1 MFSADTLQQALVQ
14 DYGRLCTLANK
25 ILQDSH
31 LAQDAVQESWLRLN
45 RARPDTTDAE
55 KLRHLLLVT
64 VRHTALNMRRS
75 RRAEPAED
83 AVFAALPDAGPL
95 PQEKL
100 ERSEAVRCLLAAMQ
114 ALTHESAAVC
124 ELTLKELFS
133 QYLLQTDV
141 KLSTKERYRFMLERH
156 ILPHLGGI
164 PVSRLTA
171 KELSNFLL
179 WMKQHGRIDG
189 SGGLSAK
196 TVRDLAVLIKTL
208 LRFAQ
213 REYHCV
219 CDALNAKLPAC
230 TQKKIDVFSETEL
243 AVLGKALFPSKKISL
258 AVMLALHAGL
268 RVGEACALRVSD
280 IDFLSGTLHV
290 RQSVQRITLHGVSRL
305 LVQRPK
311 SDSSERIIPLHP
323 ELLLLLKR
331 VSAKLPPDAYLMTG
345 RADRPIDPR
354 TCQYQFTVLLRR
366 CGIRHR
372 GFHALR
378 HTFAT
383 RCVEAGADIKS
394 VSELL
399 GHADIKTTL
408 KLYVHPSMESKRRC
422 IQSIAFLKIGA

>member
-1 MFSADTLQQALVQ
+1 MPKYGENIYHRKDGRWEARYIAMRLPNGKAKYKSV
-14 DYGRLCTLANK
+14 YGRTHDIAK
-25 ILQDSH
+25 KKQ
-31 LAQDAVQESWLRLN
+31 
-45 RARPDTTDAE
+45 
-55 KLRHLLLVT
+55 
-64 VRHTALNMRRS
+64 
-75 RRAEPAED
+75 
-83 AVFAALPDAGPL
+83 
-95 PQEKL
+95 
-100 ERSEAVRCLLAAMQ
+100 LAAMQ
-114 ALTHESAAVC
+114 ALTHESTAAC

-141 KLSTKERYRFMLERH
+141 KLSTRERYRFMLERH

-171 KELSNFLL
+171 KELSSFLL
-179 WMKQHGRIDG
+179 WMKQHGRLHSG
-189 SGGLSAK
+189 GGLSAK
-196 TVRDLAVLIKTL
+196 TVRNLAVLIKTL

-268 RVGEACALRVSD
+268 RVGEVCALRVSD
-280 IDFLSGTLHV
+280 IDFLAGTLHV
-290 RQSVQRITLHGVSRL
+290 CRSVQRITLHGVSQL

-345 RADRPIDPR
+345 RADRPMDPR

-378 HTFAT
+378 HSFAT

-422 IQSIAFLKIGA
+422 IQSVGVLQIGA

>member
-1 MFSADTLQQALVQ
+1 M
-14 DYGRLCTLANK
+14 
-25 ILQDSH
+25 
-31 LAQDAVQESWLRLN
+31 
-45 RARPDTTDAE
+45 
-55 KLRHLLLVT
+55 
-64 VRHTALNMRRS
+64 
-75 RRAEPAED
+75 
-83 AVFAALPDAGPL
+83 
-95 PQEKL
+95 
-100 ERSEAVRCLLAAMQ
+100 
-114 ALTHESAAVC
+114 
-124 ELTLKELFS
+124 
-133 QYLLQTDV
+133 
-141 KLSTKERYRFMLERH
+141 
-156 ILPHLGGI
+156 
-164 PVSRLTA
+164 
-171 KELSNFLL
+171 
-179 WMKQHGRIDG
+179 
-189 SGGLSAK
+189 
-196 TVRDLAVLIKTL
+196 LIKTL

-280 IDFLSGTLHV
+280 IDFSFRDAPCPPGL
-290 RQSVQRITLHGVSRL
+290 VQRVTLHGVSQL

-345 RADRPIDPR
+345 REDRPMDPR

-422 IQSIAFLKIGA
+422 IQSIAFLKIGSMII